1 MLHTELFLFS
11 EPVSISK
18 GLQDETVAIG
28 TTVSLR
34 CAAHGSPA
42 PALTWLHN
50 AAPLRAS
57 PRHFLQGSSLQIR
70 GVTVQDSGVYQC
82 IADNGV
88 GFAQSAGRLHVQAGR
103 STAGLRESKL
113 SVCKDC
119 GITEVERELLGAQSN
134 PLCPLAVPSVPHGC
148 LEHIRMVT

>member
-1 MLHTELFLFS
+1 MRAVPLTELFLFS

-18 GLQDETVAIG
+18 GLQDETVAVG

-57 PRHFLQGSSLQIR
+57 PRHFLLGSSLQIR
-70 GVTVQDSGVYQC
+70 GVTMQDSGVYQC
-82 IADNGV
+82 VADNGV

-103 STAGLRESKL
+103 STAGLRESKS
-113 SVCKDC
+113 SVCRNC
-119 GITEVERELLGAQSN
+119 ESLRLEESSWA
-134 PLCPLAVPSVPHGC
+134 PSATPGCASAPHCC
-148 LEHIRMVT
+148 LECIRW